1 MDPCTASPPGRG
13 VWFGPTRESSLI
25 KFCSLLCAIWSVCRV
40 VIFWELGA
48 WFPTRPFCRFLW
60 SGASSFLYLCSFR
73 VMAGSFGPLTVL
85 PISKS
90 SVFCVFNSPGPEC
103 YLLRSPARSPHLG
116 RFAVGLPH
124 AAGKREALLAGGKC
138 PAEVFH
144 ICGGNTYGWFDH
156 GLFLHGFASRA
167 L

>member
-1 MDPCTASPPGRG
+1 MVCLPRG
-13 VWFGPTRESSLI
+13 HILG
-25 KFCSLLCAIWSVCRV
+25 AGRV
-40 VIFWELGA
+40 VSDTPGFVV
-48 WFPTRPFCRFLW
+48 F
-60 SGASSFLYLCSFR
+60 SGVALAAFFICSFR

-124 AAGKREALLAGGKC
+124 AAGKREALLTGGKR